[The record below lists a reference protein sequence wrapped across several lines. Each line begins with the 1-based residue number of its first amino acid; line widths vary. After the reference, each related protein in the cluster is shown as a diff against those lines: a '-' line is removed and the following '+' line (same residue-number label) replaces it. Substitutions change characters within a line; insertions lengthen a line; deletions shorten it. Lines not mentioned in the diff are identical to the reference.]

1 MTDPCATHDAQVLHG
16 NLKPS
21 NCLLLRGGAVLKLAD
36 YGPLNRLLDLAPPRL
51 RHFATVA
58 PEILRREGHGRPA
71 DVWSLG
77 SISLSLPP
85 CLPPCRSLSLPPSLS
100 PFLPPSLS
108 LSRRPSLPPPSLS
121 PSLPHAPIPAPSCG
135 AGAASLLAAGRQCLD
150 GVAAVPGRGGAAG
163 AWCWR

>member
-1 MTDPCATHDAQVLHG
+1 MTDPCAAHDAQVLHG

-77 SISLSLPP
+77 STLALPPSLPVALPPSLPP
-85 CLPPCRSLSLPPSLS
+85 C
-100 PFLPPSLS
+100 
-108 LSRRPSLPPPSLS
+108 RRPSPPPPSLS
-121 PSLPHAPIPAPSCG
+121 PSLPHAPIPGS
-135 AGAASLLAAGRQCLD
+135 
-150 GVAAVPGRGGAAG
+150 
-163 AWCWR
+163 